1 MKRAMIISGVLAAAM
16 GLTAVSASA
25 KGWGPGG
32 HHGPRPMM
40 NFEAFDADKDGKVTK
55 AEMEAFAKA
64 KFTEADTDGDG
75 LLSQEEMQ
83 AKALEEAQKR
93 MKERSAKMIERKDA
107 DKDGKLSFEEMSAN
121 EKRKDKMFNRLDRDG
136 DGAISKE
143 EFEEARA
150 HMEERGHKM
159 KKRHKQQ
166 DN

>member
-32 HHGPRPMM
+32 HNGPRAMM
-40 NFEAFDADKDGKVTK
+40 NFEELDANKDGKVTK

-64 KFTEADTDGDG
+64 KFTEADKDGDG

-83 AKALEEAQKR
+83 AKASAEMQKR
-93 MKERSAKMIERKDA
+93 MKDRSAKMFERKDA
-107 DKDGKLSFEEMSAN
+107 NNDGKLSFEEMSA
-121 EKRKDKMFNRLDRDG
+121 KQKKKDKMFKRLDDDG

-150 HMEERGHKM
+150 RMSERGGKG
-159 KKRHKQQ
+159 KKGCNKQ